1 MQWPQNHQKLGFVL
15 CAQTIHPQPVL
26 LLQMQCNQF
35 HAPSHSL
42 LPCFHVPSS
51 DARRQTL
58 KFVDSHAGA
67 LIQLH
72 TSLTPGTTLQHHPHQ
87 LLALPS
93 CSLTKNFPI
102 SFSSPHSGTQA
113 PTFTIRTNFFL
124 TTPPIPSISCLAY
137 PGPICPL
144 LSLPGVPTCVELLP
158 GLEGGLAVRLL
169 LSISRAS
176 SASQSISCSTSRA
189 ATHSPPR
196 PQGTPRFPSPMPT
209 PRPPREG
216 R

>member
-1 MQWPQNHQKLGFVL
+1 MCSNHPSATSFVASNAMQPIPCSIPLPAPMFPCSKFR
-15 CAQTIHPQPVL
+15 CSQTDSQVRGL
-26 LLQMQCNQF
+26 
-35 HAPSHSL
+35 ARWRAHS
-42 LPCFHVPSS
+42 
-51 DARRQTL
+51 
-58 KFVDSHAGA
+58 
-67 LIQLH
+67 I

-144 LSLPGVPTCVELLP
+144 LSLPGVPTCIELLP
-158 GLEGGLAVRLL
+158 GLEGGLAARLL